1 MSNSTPRHDCDWCDE
16 RLEPWL
22 DGDLPPHEAAALE
35 DHVAGCRRCEREVGL
50 ARRIQSELRELEQP
64 ACPEAVADALA
75 DRTRPR
81 RPRLAPTLAAGLMA
95 GAVGLGIVWQISGT
109 TETDEAPTRV
119 ELAEARADLGVALG
133 YISAAGRVAG
143 RDVGNVLAG
152 EGLMRPIQRGLNLEI
167 TIPALRR
174 ESHDMAESET

>member
-1 MSNSTPRHDCDWCDE
+1 MSDNTSRHDCDWCDE

-22 DGDLPPHEAAALE
+22 DGELAADEAAALE
-35 DHVAGCRRCEREVGL
+35 RHVAECRRCERQVSL
-50 ARRIQSELRELEQP
+50 ARRIQSELRDLEQP
-64 ACPEAVADALA
+64 ACPEGVAGALA

-81 RPRLAPTLAAGLMA
+81 RPLLAPALAAGLVA
-95 GAVGLGIVWQISGT
+95 GALGLGVAWQMNRT
-109 TETDEAPTRV
+109 TETDGAPSRAQ
-119 ELAEARADLGVALG
+119 LAEARADLGVALG

-152 EGLMRPIQRGLNLEI
+152 EGLMRPIQRGLDLEI

-174 ESHDMAESET
+174 ESHDMVESET